1 MEVRHGDKELEEV
14 EFDKS
19 FTAGLAPGL
28 VKTFRKT
35 MQSIRAAI
43 DERDLRARRAARFEK
58 LSGKRSHQYSIRLND
73 QYRLIIELEGEAPNK
88 TVVVVGI
95 EDYH

>member
-1 MEVRHGDKELEEV
+1 MDVEHRDEAIERV

-19 FTAGLAPGL
+19 FAAGLAPGV
-28 VKTFRKT
+28 VKAFRKT
-35 MQSIRAAI
+35 MQSIRAAG
-43 DERDLRARRAARFEK
+43 DERDIRQRKAARFEK
-58 LSGKRSHQYSIRLND
+58 LSGRRSHQHSIRLND
-73 QYRLIIELEGEAPNK
+73 QYRLIVELTGAAPTK